1 MDFPS
6 TDDFLGA
13 FGIEP
18 AEEDPSDAYCRYIK
32 TSSSGELEVDFS
44 FSAVSESFQVVLRCS
59 GKEVATVSSEKAQSI
74 EIWQEQSG
82 SGIHVVFGINGVT
95 SEAWI
100 NLEPELNFRWWTLRS
115 E

>member
-6 TDDFLGA
+6 TDEFLEM

-18 AEEDPSDAYCRYIK
+18 IEEDPSMAYCRYVK
-32 TSSSGELEVDFS
+32 VSPGGEVEIDFS
-44 FSAVSESFQVVLRCS
+44 FSAASESFQAVLRFS
-59 GKEVATVSSEKAQSI
+59 GNELATISSEKVKSI
-74 EIWQEQSG
+74 KLRRDASG
-82 SGIHVVFGINGVT
+82 SGVHVVFDIHGVT

-100 NLEPELNFRWWTLRS
+100 KLEPEVSCHWWTLRS